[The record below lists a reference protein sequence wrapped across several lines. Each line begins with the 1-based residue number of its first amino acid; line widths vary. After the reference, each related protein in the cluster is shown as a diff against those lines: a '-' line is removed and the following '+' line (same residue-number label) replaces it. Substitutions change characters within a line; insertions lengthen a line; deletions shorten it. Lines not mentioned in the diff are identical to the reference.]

1 MSGNEFELSYVVIA
15 GLALLFLVQSLSF
28 YFRPS
33 VLTAADLAGLLRD
46 AQRQL
51 DEMAQSQAQEREQF
65 RQEIFRLTMQVT
77 VLTERLRAAGIDFQ
91 VQELTDAR
99 VAMYEQMLDALGM
112 SDMQDIAFKM
122 HIDWEILE
130 GDDKRD
136 KARALFL
143 LAERLNRLDE
153 LRIFCQQANDT
164 VVWPR
169 V

>member
-1 MSGNEFELSYVVIA
+1 MVSETEWSYAVIA
-15 GLALLFLVQSLSF
+15 GLALLFLRQSLSF
-28 YFRPS
+28 YLRPS
-33 VLTAADLAGLLRD
+33 VLTAADLASLLRD
-46 AQRQL
+46 AQRKL
-51 DEMAQSQAQEREQF
+51 DDMVESQAREREQF
-65 RQEIFRLTMQVT
+65 RQEIFRLTMQVM
-77 VLTERLRAAGIDFQ
+77 VLTERLRTSGLDFQ

-122 HIDWEILE
+122 HIDWEVLE
-130 GDDKRD
+130 GDDKRE

-143 LAERLNRLDE
+143 LAERTNRLDE